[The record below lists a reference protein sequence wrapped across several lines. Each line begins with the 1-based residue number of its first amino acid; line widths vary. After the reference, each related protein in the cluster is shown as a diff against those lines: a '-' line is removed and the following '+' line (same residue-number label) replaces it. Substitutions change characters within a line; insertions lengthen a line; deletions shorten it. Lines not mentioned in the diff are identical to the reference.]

1 MKLIFNLF
9 LFLSF
14 GLQAQELIKNPSAI
28 LSSQTND
35 VSFAQFVPGK
45 NKHLV
50 TGTWDQK
57 IMVYKADSPF
67 QLVKTFAAHS
77 APITCM
83 SFTPTGSYMATGAK
97 DFQVLIWD
105 SMYNAFKIPEDPKN
119 HHTANISAL
128 QFDRTGRFLFSAC
141 EEGKIIIWDLLNKK
155 AIKTIQNSVPVTAF
169 ATYTNTSSLFVAGA
183 EPVIKLMNL
192 SNGQVFKKLEGH
204 KDHVNALAI
213 SKNYKYL
220 ISGSNDKTAIIW
232 DLKTFK
238 PYKTLNVACWKV
250 TAVAFSDDS
259 KYCVTGCN
267 DGSIKIW
274 ETETGNLIRN
284 VEEQSFIINDLSFNA
299 NAKFIAAA
307 TTLKNDNNY
316 GTRIYATGLGNE
328 QNSLK
333 NADALKAGLGKNLAK
348 DSADLIN
355 KNKNLKTDKDKLP
368 KKAANQLDSAR
379 IYKTPIP
386 LKINKIN

>member
-1 MKLIFNLF
+1 
-9 LFLSF
+9 
-14 GLQAQELIKNPSAI
+14 
-28 LSSQTND
+28 
-35 VSFAQFVPGK
+35 
-45 NKHLV
+45 
-50 TGTWDQK
+50 
-57 IMVYKADSPF
+57 
-67 QLVKTFAAHS
+67 
-77 APITCM
+77 
-83 SFTPTGSYMATGAK
+83 
-97 DFQVLIWD
+97 
-105 SMYNAFKIPEDPKN
+105 
-119 HHTANISAL
+119 
-128 QFDRTGRFLFSAC
+128 
-141 EEGKIIIWDLLNKK
+141 
-155 AIKTIQNSVPVTAF
+155 
-169 ATYTNTSSLFVAGA
+169 
-183 EPVIKLMNL
+183 
-192 SNGQVFKKLEGH
+192 
-204 KDHVNALAI
+204 
-213 SKNYKYL
+213 
-220 ISGSNDKTAIIW
+220 
-232 DLKTFK
+232 
-238 PYKTLNVACWKV
+238 V

-284 VEEQSFIINDLSFNA
+284 VEEQNFIINDLSFNA

-328 QNSLK
+328 QNLLK

-348 DSADLIN
+348 DSADLVN